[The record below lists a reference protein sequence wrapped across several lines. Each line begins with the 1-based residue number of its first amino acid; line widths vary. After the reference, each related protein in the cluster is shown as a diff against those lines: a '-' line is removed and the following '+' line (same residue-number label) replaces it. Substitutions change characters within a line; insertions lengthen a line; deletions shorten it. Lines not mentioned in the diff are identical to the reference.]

1 VICANNPQCRDPY
14 CYSLHD
20 FRIIFVGCDDE
31 PVTFD
36 KRKFFKG
43 NETWACIYSQETDE
57 WGETYVLKDDRHRAP
72 TVRGEASYAP

>member
-1 VICANNPQCRDPY
+1 
-14 CYSLHD
+14 
-20 FRIIFVGCDDE
+20 VGCDDE

-57 WGETYVLKDDRHRAP
+57 WGETYVLKDDRYTENPLLEQNPPMLYRDSLYFTLKMHELQ
-72 TVRGEASYAP
+72 GEESITEV